1 MNPSPL
7 GSEEIALTVVHDNQQ
22 PASRG
27 RPVRLTVR
35 KFLMVRRHVES
46 GMTVTRSCELEGIS
60 YQIFRLRVSRSDRL
74 QQRLKAA
81 ESVRFNRRHKEALA
95 SVMEA
100 GHKSFIA
107 HCWFL
112 ERCLPELYALRKVE
126 RTVVAETT
134 GSNVTQIRIL
144 TLPPKEFAE
153 LQKEDGYV
161 ALPDG
166 GLEMTD
172 GNLKIKVYSQE
183 HNERLL
189 K

>member
-1 MNPSPL
+1 
-7 GSEEIALTVVHDNQQ
+7 
-22 PASRG
+22 
-27 RPVRLTVR
+27 
-35 KFLMVRRHVES
+35 
-46 GMTVTRSCELEGIS
+46 
-60 YQIFRLRVSRSDRL
+60 
-74 QQRLKAA
+74 
-81 ESVRFNRRHKEALA
+81 
-95 SVMEA
+95 
-100 GHKSFIA
+100 
-107 HCWFL
+107 
-112 ERCLPELYALRKVE
+112 
-126 RTVVAETT
+126 VAETT